1 MNGHEAQVS
10 AITIAQ
16 KLFGPSNQY
25 VLIFATCIP
34 ARKRSTSPVPFKNIW
49 RHTSA
54 VTNVGITYGTRY
66 SERTKVRPRY
76 WVLTVRA
83 ARMPLGVMNRV
94 GSTETATLSPRGG
107 TAEAPVTGPAGRAD
121 T

>member
-1 MNGHEAQVS
+1 MNAHEAQVS
-10 AITIAQ
+10 AMTIAQ

-83 ARMPLGVMNRV
+83 ASIAMGVMTRV
-94 GSTETATLSPRGG
+94 VSKEKPRLTACDVR
-107 TAEAPVTGPAGRAD
+107 AEASITLPVVRAVS
-121 T
+121 

>member
-1 MNGHEAQVS
+1 MNAHEAQVS
-10 AITIAQ
+10 AMTIAQ

-83 ARMPLGVMNRV
+83 ARMPMGVMNRV
-94 GSTETATLSPRGG
+94 VSNEKPTLTPSDVR
-107 TAEAPVTGPAGRAD
+107 AEAPITLPAVRAVT
-121 T
+121 